1 MSKIFVISDY
11 HFNHNKEFLYSKR
24 GFSNVEEMNK
34 ALVSI
39 HNCIVSPEDTVY
51 ILGDVCMGSMETLDS
66 SKKLIESLNGHLHI
80 IRGNHDT
87 DMKVQMYL
95 TCKNVVEAE
104 KWAEMLKYKKQSFY
118 LSHFPSVVRNIDDDE
133 PNKKSIINLFGHTH
147 QDTLFY
153 GENANMFHV
162 GADGG
167 AFTPWAL
174 DEILEYIDY
183 AKSRKEMGIE
193 ISSLKYIDL

>member
-11 HFNHNKEFLYSKR
+11 HFNHNKEFIYSKR
-24 GFSNVEEMNK
+24 GFSSVEEMNK
-34 ALVSI
+34 ALVSC

-51 ILGDVCMGSMETLDS
+51 VLGDVCMGDMETLDS